1 MGLTLSQAAE
11 QTNKSKSVLSKAING
26 GKLSATKQDD
36 GSYDID
42 PVELDRWVKHVVKER
57 KKKPVQRTD
66 SNLEIL
72 IENRELKAQ
81 LTAANEE
88 KNLWKQQVSDLRS
101 ERDDWKGQAQ
111 TLLLGSATRQTPPG
125 LFVRLWNFLF
135 GKGKPA

>member
-88 KNLWKQQVSDLRS
+88 K
-101 ERDDWKGQAQ
+101 
-111 TLLLGSATRQTPPG
+111 
-125 LFVRLWNFLF
+125 
-135 GKGKPA
+135 KPLETTSIGFEIRTG